1 MKYQNKGQKIMF
13 KFCGKYVSN
22 YKKQLTLYLLISI
35 ISTIITLDRE
45 SKVEFFNLLKEIKKE
60 KIIIFIS
67 HDRELNNVA
76 DHIIDMSLM
85 NSK

>member
-1 MKYQNKGQKIMF
+1 MF